1 MPVHHNS
8 ADEKLAPPP
17 GGTRVAWRGIVQHI
31 GVQKGSNPALRQL
44 LLLRHAK
51 SLWDDPKLS
60 DHARPLNA
68 RGRTSARA
76 MRLKMHELRLVP
88 DLVLV
93 SSARRTLQTLEALS
107 PWDKPP
113 LVEPLDALYLASA
126 RSMLDVLHDVVETA
140 RSVMLIGH
148 NPGMH
153 ELAMLLVGAQ
163 ALTRNGKVAHG
174 HFDPPDL
181 LAKLSEGY
189 PTGALAEFSITGP
202 WQTLGEGGGRLEH
215 FLVPRDLPDFMT

>member
-1 MPVHHNS
+1 M
-8 ADEKLAPPP
+8 ALRP
-17 GGTRVAWRGIVQHI
+17 GGTRVAWRGIVQQV
-31 GVQKGSNPALRQL
+31 GVQKGSYPALRQL

-76 MRLKMHELRLVP
+76 MRLKMHELGLLP
-88 DLVLV
+88 DLILV
-93 SSARRTLQTLEALS
+93 SSSRRTLQTLEALS
-107 PWDKPP
+107 PWSKVP
-113 LVEPLDALYLASA
+113 LVEPMDALYLASA
-126 RSMLDVLHDVVETA
+126 RSMLDVLHNVTETV
-140 RSVMLIGH
+140 RSVLLIGH

-163 ALTRNGKVAHG
+163 AFTHNAQMPHG
-174 HFDPPDL
+174 HFDPPNL

-189 PTGALAEFSITGP
+189 PTGALAEFAVAGP
-202 WQTLGEGGGRLEH
+202 WGALGEGGGRLQH
-215 FLVPRDLPDFMT
+215 FLAPRDLPDVAV